1 MVEASEDEIEI
12 QTEPP
17 KLEEGVQSAAVLA
30 EPSGLDD
37 PLRPREGRDLVWKD
51 VNMTLHFKAET
62 ESKRL
67 LDGVW
72 GEVPKR
78 QVTAIMGPSGSGK
91 VCRWENV
98 LPSCSIESS
107 RYYLDVFA

>member
-1 MVEASEDEIEI
+1 MVEASEDDIEI
-12 QTEPP
+12 QTERP
-17 KLEEGVQSAAVLA
+17 KLEKGVVESAPVLA

-37 PLRPREGRDLVWKD
+37 PLRPRDGRDLVWKD
-51 VNMTLHFKAET
+51 VNMTLDFKGEK
-62 ESKRL
+62 ESKKL

-91 VCRWENV
+91 VCR
-98 LPSCSIESS
+98 
-107 RYYLDVFA
+107 